1 MPSLRHVSIKLSL
14 FSFLIKHMGTFSYE
28 PLQSLIKECYSL
40 VFLLGLIVG
49 EILLGHGG
57 KAVAKL
63 LMIPYVSKSTFLL
76 LLRVCNIISASSMQY
91 T

>member
-1 MPSLRHVSIKLSL
+1 M
-14 FSFLIKHMGTFSYE
+14 
-28 PLQSLIKECYSL
+28 
-40 VFLLGLIVG
+40 G